1 MRPQGSPEELE
12 RRRFRAVE
20 LLERGEPP
28 AGVARILG
36 VSPRALSRWRRM
48 AGAGTLKARPIPG
61 RPCRLTD
68 TNYRDLEELLAK
80 GAVEHGW
87 PNNLWTAARVAQVIR
102 TRFGVTYH
110 PGYVSWL
117 LKRRLNWTCQRPA
130 HHHKDRNDTAI
141 QSWAKE
147 AFPTILKAAQ
157 ARGAYLAFVDEAGFM
172 LEPTVRRTYAPR
184 GKTPVHR
191 IGNPHA
197 RISAIGVITLSP
209 SLDTIGLRYG
219 LLGDNL
225 NFQGPTVVQ
234 FLRTLRTEISAPLTI
249 VWDQIA
255 IHDCEEVEEYL
266 ASTREVVAEPFPA
279 YAPELNP
286 ADGIW
291 RYIKYGRL
299 ANYTPPDLGIL
310 RHKVTEE
317 LERLKGR
324 VELLRSFVRFT
335 KLPIDL

>member
-1 MRPQGSPEELE
+1 
-12 RRRFRAVE
+12 
-20 LLERGEPP
+20 
-28 AGVARILG
+28 
-36 VSPRALSRWRRM
+36 M

-68 TNYRDLEELLAK
+68 TNSRDLDEFLAK
-80 GAVEHGW
+80 GAVEQGW

-110 PGYVSWL
+110 PGYVRWL
-117 LKRRLNWTCQRPA
+117 RKRRLNGTCQRPA
-130 HHHKDRNDTAI
+130 HHHQDRNDTAI
-141 QSWAKE
+141 PSWAQE
-147 AFPTILKAAQ
+147 AFPPILKAAQ
-157 ARGAYLAFVDEAGFM
+157 ARGAYLAFVDEAGFL

-191 IGNPHA
+191 IGNPPA

-219 LLGDNL
+219 PLGDNL
-225 NFQGPTVVQ
+225 TFQGPTVVQ
-234 FLRTLRTEISAPLTI
+234 FLRPLRTEISAPLPI

-255 IHDCEEVEEYL
+255 LPDCEEVEEYL
-266 ASTREVVAEPFPA
+266 ASTREVMAEPFPA
-279 YAPELNP
+279 SAPERNP
-286 ADGIW
+286 ADGSW

-299 ANYTPPDLGIL
+299 ANYTPPDRGIL

-317 LERLKGR
+317 FERLKGR
-324 VELLRSFVRFT
+324 AERLRSFVRFT